1 LKQNRSATRRSSQL
15 PGPVGAPTV
24 GSDGTG

>member
-15 PGPVGAPTV
+15 PVLATAGPSRRA
-24 GSDGTG
+24 DGG